1 MTMFMAFHFTAGGKP
16 LLVLI
21 SVSLLLLGIG
31 VGVAA
36 S

>member
-1 MTMFMAFHFTAGGKP
+1 MFMAFHFTAGGKP
-16 LLVLI
+16 LFILV